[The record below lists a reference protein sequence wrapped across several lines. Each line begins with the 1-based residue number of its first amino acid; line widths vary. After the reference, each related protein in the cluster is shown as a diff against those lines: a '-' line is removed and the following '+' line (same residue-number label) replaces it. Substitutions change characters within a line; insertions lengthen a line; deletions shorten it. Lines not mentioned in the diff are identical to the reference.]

1 VYREILKKEA
11 KNKKID
17 VLKEENEKEQIK

>member
-17 VLKEENEKEQIK
+17 VIKEENEKEQIK